1 MKNFIVL
8 ILLLIICKTSFAQT
22 KMDKYEVGQFTV
34 SLPDYMS
41 KTGGLNPD
49 AVLQFRNMVRDVSGY
64 IIREEKSVKEID
76 DTANPSINEYY
87 SQLLKEF
94 LINKEERKVTSPV
107 ETTNGDAK
115 FMSTELTFLDDET
128 VIYYYNFVG
137 IVETKN
143 AFYKVICTSSLD
155 FKNQYKN
162 DFQKI
167 FNSIKD

>member
-1 MKNFIVL
+1 MKNYI
-8 ILLLIICKTSFAQT
+8 ILFLLISFCKTSFSQT

-34 SLPDYMS
+34 NLPDYMS

-64 IIREEKSVKEID
+64 IIREEKSVKGID
-76 DTANPSINEYY
+76 DPANPSINQYY
-87 SQLLKEF
+87 DQFLKEF
-94 LINKEERKVTSPV
+94 LITKEERKVASPV

-115 FMSTELTFLDDET
+115 FMSTELTYLDDET

-143 AFYKVICTSSLD
+143 AYYKIICTSSLD